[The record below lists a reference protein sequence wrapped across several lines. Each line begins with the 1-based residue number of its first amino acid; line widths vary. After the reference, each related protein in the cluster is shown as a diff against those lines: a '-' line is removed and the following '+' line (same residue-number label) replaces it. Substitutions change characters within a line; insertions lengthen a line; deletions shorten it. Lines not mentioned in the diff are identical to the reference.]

1 MMVPLK
7 ILCVGSVHGLRWG
20 WGLGRGWLFTA
31 KEAQSGA
38 LRYSWLPLVL
48 LSEGGGRLTSRLP
61 AFPSLQAGTHTR
73 ASESSPARTQPRVRG
88 WAQC

>member
-48 LSEGGGRLTSRLP
+48 LSEGGGRLT
-61 AFPSLQAGTHTR
+61 
-73 ASESSPARTQPRVRG
+73 
-88 WAQC
+88 